1 MHANPSGETT
11 QPTNRYTAP
20 IPALHSMWGISQPT
34 QPYIPQLQQRCS
46 NISKLRQSLQY
57 VDEPLSILPP
67 SIPQSHATDI
77 NKAYHV
83 QYSINQ
89 SCSLANLNPRGISV
103 ILLLRGNSRNLATT
117 QATSAIFNSFMQFG
131 STI

>member
-20 IPALHSMWGISQPT
+20 VPALHSMWGISQPT
-34 QPYIPQLQQRCS
+34 QPYTPQLQQRCS

-67 SIPQSHATDI
+67 SIPNPMQQI
-77 NKAYHV
+77 LIKAYHV
-83 QYSINQ
+83 KYSINQ

-103 ILLLRGNSRNLATT
+103 ILLFRGNFRNLATT
-117 QATSAIFNSFMQFG
+117 QATSVIFNSFM
-131 STI
+131 